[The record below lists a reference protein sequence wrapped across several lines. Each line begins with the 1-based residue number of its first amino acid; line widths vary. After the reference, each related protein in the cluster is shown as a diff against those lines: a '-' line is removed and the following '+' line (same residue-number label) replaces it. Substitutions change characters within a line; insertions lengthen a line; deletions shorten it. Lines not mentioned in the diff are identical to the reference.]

1 MIHLI
6 NLEKRF
12 RTSQGE
18 RVVLHRTNLSL
29 PSDKRVGVLGVN
41 GAGKS
46 TLLRMIAGS
55 EPPTAGTIRR
65 ECRVSWP
72 LGFAGGV
79 HPNLTG
85 VENIV
90 FAARLYGV
98 DIDEA
103 IRFTEDFA
111 EIGKYLDMPV
121 RTYSSGMRAR
131 LAFGL
136 SLAVEFDLYLIDE
149 ITAVGDRR
157 FQEKCRKAFEERT
170 KSAGLFIVSHNEAN
184 IRKYCDLALV
194 LHDGYLLPFAE
205 LEPAFDFYRLILE
218 AA

>member
-1 MIHLI
+1 MIHLVD
-6 NLEKRF
+6 LEKRF
-12 RTSQGE
+12 QTQQGE

-29 PSDKRVGVLGVN
+29 PSNMRIGVLGVN

-46 TLLRMIAGS
+46 TLLRMISGT
-55 EPPTAGTIRR
+55 EPPSAGRIYR

-72 LGFAGGV
+72 LGFSGGI

-85 VENIV
+85 IENIV
-90 FAARLYGV
+90 FSARLYGV
-98 DIDEA
+98 DIDET
-103 IRFTEDFA
+103 IRFTKDFA
-111 EIGKYLDMPV
+111 EIDEYIDMPV

-136 SLAVEFDLYLIDE
+136 SLAVDFDLYLIDE

-170 KSAGLFIVSHNEAN
+170 KSSGLFFVSHSEAN
-184 IRKYCDLALV
+184 IRKFCDLALV
-194 LHDGYLLPFAE
+194 LHDGYLIPFPE
-205 LEPAFDFYRLILE
+205 LGPALDFYNFILE

>member
-6 NLEKRF
+6 NLEKKF
-12 RTSQGE
+12 RTHQGE

-29 PSDKRVGVLGVN
+29 PSNMRIGVLGLN

-46 TLLRMIAGS
+46 TLLQMISGT
-55 EPPTAGTIRR
+55 EPPTAGKIHR

-72 LGFAGGV
+72 LGFGGGL

-85 VENIV
+85 KENIV

-98 DIDEA
+98 DIGEA
-103 IRFTEDFA
+103 IAFTRDFA
-111 EIGKYLDMPV
+111 EIGEYLNMPV

-136 SLAVEFDLYLIDE
+136 SLAVDFDLYLIDE

-157 FQEKCRKAFEERT
+157 FQDKCREAFEERT
-170 KSAGLFIVSHNEAN
+170 KSAGLFFVSHSEAN
-184 IRKYCDLALV
+184 IKKYCDLAMV
-194 LHDGYLLPFAE
+194 LHDGHLIPFAA
-205 LEPAFDFYRLILE
+205 LEPALNFYRSILD
-218 AA
+218 AG